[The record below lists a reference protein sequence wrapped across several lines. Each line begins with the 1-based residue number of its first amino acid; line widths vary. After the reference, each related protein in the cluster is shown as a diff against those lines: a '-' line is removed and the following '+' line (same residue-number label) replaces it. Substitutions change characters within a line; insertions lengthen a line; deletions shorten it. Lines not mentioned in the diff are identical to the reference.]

1 MSTVNN
7 PRTGFLAKI
16 LEFFGINSAGKLPPA
31 DETDKKGGDALPS
44 LIEDLDSEVLNFE
57 TFFAVKM
64 PDVPSGTYIGKAV
77 AEDYAVKV
85 AQKIKEAFEAVKI
98 NREDFTLIELYTPLE
113 TDSILSTIFD
123 TREKR
128 DDFQRT
134 CETQILGASIGV
146 NKDQRVRLV
155 DRPLTFHPAF
165 DAILKRRLILRPLG
179 PGRQSVPSNPAEL
192 KPGSDQLLIGTL
204 RILKFNQEEVRKAPL
219 LVWRPTQSQDS
230 MRINVD
236 FDMMTRA
243 FDTPHMHRFPLGID
257 IRFNFSQRGKA
268 RPINRVFMEIQE
280 MHKWMDYLSKVQKD
294 KVVTYNYDRGQGFEE
309 YPLKYH
315 EQKSFEIIEK
325 DTGQMFYLGTDD
337 QGNKREVKINR
348 LLNISVKA
356 DDFKYIYQFCF
367 FEQVVRFDPS
377 RNFMKVTG
385 QLVPKNEPATI
396 LLPPSPDFHQ
406 EVLFHLETLSASP
419 GRFKLTVPSN
429 VTYDLNLTS
438 TVAGNKELDPGDE
451 VEVAIGDTIKAE
463 SFSSGGTHIFTLKDL
478 SKVPNEVKNNLQRP
492 YAAFVSVTS
501 DRQFILYEN
510 ENAFGRGRKFHE
522 DAANME
528 AVALIFKRPYVYLTM
543 AAGKG
548 QEILYAK
555 KGGQFTSLSEEGIDC
570 DLDNIYIIYMGDFE
584 ITLNLKAT
592 PIQA

>member
-7 PRTGFLAKI
+7 PPTGFLAKV
-16 LEFFGINSAGKLPPA
+16 LEFFGFNINRKPAPPG
-31 DETDKKGGDALPS
+31 ENDKTVGDPPPV
-44 LIEDLDSEVLNFE
+44 LIEDLESEVLNFE
-57 TFFAVKM
+57 TFFAVKV
-64 PDVPSGTYIGKAV
+64 PDVPSGTYIGKSV

-85 AQKIKEAFEAVKI
+85 AQKIKEAFDAVKL
-98 NREDFTLIELYTPLE
+98 NREDFNLIELYAPLE

-123 TREKR
+123 TPEKR

-134 CETQILGASIGV
+134 CETVILGTSVGT
-146 NKDQRVRLV
+146 NKDQRIRLI
-155 DRPLTFHPAF
+155 DRQLSFHPAF
-165 DAILKRRLILRPLG
+165 DAILNKRLILRPLG

-204 RILKFNQEEVRKAPL
+204 RILKFNQEEVGKAPL

-243 FDTPHMHRFPLGID
+243 FDTPSMHRFPLGID
-257 IRFNFSQRGKA
+257 IRFNFSQKGKA

-280 MHKWMDYLSKVQKD
+280 MHKWMDYLTQVQKD
-294 KVVTYNYDRGQGFEE
+294 KVVTYNYDRGQGFEN

-315 EQKSFEIIEK
+315 EQKSFEIIGK
-325 DTGQMFYLGTDD
+325 DTGEKFYLGTDD

-385 QLVPKNEPATI
+385 QLVPKDEPAVI

-406 EVLFHLETLSASP
+406 EVLFHLEALSATP
-419 GRFKLTVPSN
+419 GRFKLTVPNN
-429 VTYDLNLTS
+429 VTYDLKLTS
-438 TVAGNKELDPGDE
+438 TVSGNQDLDPGDE

-478 SKVPNEVKNNLQRP
+478 SKVPNEVRNNPHRP
-492 YAAFVSVTS
+492 YVAFVSVTS

-543 AAGKG
+543 AAGKD
-548 QEILYAK
+548 QEVLYAK
-555 KGGQFTSLSEEGIDC
+555 KGGQFTRLSEEGIDC

-592 PIQA
+592 PIQS